1 MGLIFNIYIFL
12 NKVVVGP
19 VNSAQCLHSV
29 ICVHEQCG
37 VTVHALKK
45 KRKKRRRLKCR
56 CKTCCVSAI
65 QTAP

>member
-45 KRKKRRRLKCR
+45 KRRRLKHR
-56 CKTCCVSAI
+56 RKMCCVSAI
-65 QTAP
+65 QTTP